1 MQRNWFALS
10 ILVAAV
16 LIFASALIF
25 ATTLKDALAAPS
37 AQARRSMGPG
47 FTYHG
52 VLNRAGPPVPAT
64 CNFQFTLWDAAT
76 GGNEYNDGQAATLAV
91 QNGLFT
97 VVLNSN
103 NVFVGAIDGK

>member
-16 LIFASALIF
+16 LIFASALVF
-25 ATTLKDALAAPS
+25 ATTLNYAQAAPS
-37 AQARRSMGPG
+37 AQATQSMGPG
-47 FTYHG
+47 FTYQA
-52 VLNRAGPPVPAT
+52 VLKRAGTPVTAT

-76 GGNEYNDGQAATLAV
+76 GGNQYNDGQAATLAV

-103 NVFVGAIDGK
+103 NEFVG